1 MKTSKIDRETYKRNK
16 VKELMSLN
24 SESDNEWFDESS
36 LEIKN
41 EIKTENQSFSHENK
55 NQEEKKDLLT
65 EIEVLDFNDT
75 LSSRLDAFQEKINA
89 MLAEG
94 NKMLN
99 QSFSRD
105 NIDILSPSYSSTS
118 TSNSKKRR
126 YRHSH
131 NKQKVAFAND
141 VVSKDEHFEMP
152 SSNSD
157 LNNSLNS
164 IIDNISPNIS
174 LTNIKNIKESSSKH
188 NSNNKIEK
196 NRKSEN
202 SQKLSGKDMLQDA
215 ISFSKLVLNKD
226 KKKPPELLKKSIL
239 QSNELELLRIELREL
254 EEKNKLLQ
262 QENMNLKIQNVSL
275 IEKQKQQEQQID
287 NLKQTNS
294 YLKRLVVSD
303 TTYSFNSYVTPPSS
317 YPSSPYMGYINHD
330 IPIIS
335 PNSDNDWIFNYTNTS
350 ANTNNNNDDNN
361 NNSFISSSTISN
373 NIVSTLNQG
382 FLNSTLNKINN
393 SSNNVT
399 THNTMNKSFGCS
411 GDDSFDSNIINNSRM
426 NITKP
431 IKNIKNIVNRRF
443 SFPQRLQS
451 TDDINK
457 YIENDNIDIS
467 SSRQSQF
474 NLINNTNII
483 SNKNRNRNSCS
494 IFFNSPSQKNKAL
507 LNTKSNKRHSMFA
520 DIKSYDKIIEGW
532 KSFENKDTSE
542 ILKSVKVV

>member
-1 MKTSKIDRETYKRNK
+1 
-16 VKELMSLN
+16 
-24 SESDNEWFDESS
+24 
-36 LEIKN
+36 
-41 EIKTENQSFSHENK
+41 
-55 NQEEKKDLLT
+55 
-65 EIEVLDFNDT
+65 
-75 LSSRLDAFQEKINA
+75 
-89 MLAEG
+89 
-94 NKMLN
+94 
-99 QSFSRD
+99 
-105 NIDILSPSYSSTS
+105 
-118 TSNSKKRR
+118 
-126 YRHSH
+126 
-131 NKQKVAFAND
+131 
-141 VVSKDEHFEMP
+141 MP

-226 KKKPPELLKKSIL
+226 KKKPPELLKSKRSSSPKTILKTKNNNNSNNGNNGNNNNDDNNDIKSKDKMSNDNTIIKKSSSIDSILSKAFSDGESIL

-262 QENMNLKIQNVSL
+262 QENTTLHMQNVSL

-457 YIENDNIDIS
+457 YIKNDNIDI
-467 SSRQSQF
+467 
-474 NLINNTNII
+474 
-483 SNKNRNRNSCS
+483 
-494 IFFNSPSQKNKAL
+494 
-507 LNTKSNKRHSMFA
+507 
-520 DIKSYDKIIEGW
+520 
-532 KSFENKDTSE
+532 
-542 ILKSVKVV
+542 